1 MFTTFFLQDIF
12 IQELENIFKDDRFPG
27 KNGDKV
33 KLNVFKQFLPIRE
46 LIYSEETEGSIL
58 DASPLNEENF
68 PYIMVV
74 LLDGTQNTR
83 NKHGITNL
91 LLYFGLKDEDPN
103 RAGYQSALHIIQ
115 AICERFEKDIYLSNY
130 QCGENITWE
139 LSAEDD
145 HPYYFGAMAMEFKIP
160 AIEKEDNYC

>member
-12 IQELENIFKDDRFPG
+12 IQELENLFKDDRFPG

-46 LIYSEETEGSIL
+46 SIYSEETEGSIL

-103 RAGYQSALHIIQ
+103 RA
-115 AICERFEKDIYLSNY
+115 
-130 QCGENITWE
+130 
-139 LSAEDD
+139 
-145 HPYYFGAMAMEFKIP
+145 
-160 AIEKEDNYC
+160 

>member
-12 IQELENIFKDDRFPG
+12 IQELENLFKDDRFLG

-46 LIYSEETEGSIL
+46 SIYSEETEGSIL

-115 AICERFEKDIYLSNY
+115 VICERFEKDIYLSNY

>member
-1 MFTTFFLQDIF
+1 MFTTFFLQDTLT
-12 IQELENIFKDDRFPG
+12 QELENIFKDDRFPG
-27 KNGDKV
+27 MNGNKV
-33 KLNVFKQFLPIRE
+33 RLNMFKQFLPIRE
-46 LIYSEETEGSIL
+46 SIYSEETEGSIL
-58 DASPLNEENF
+58 DASSLNEENF

-74 LLDGTQNTR
+74 LLDGFQNTR
-83 NKHGITNL
+83 NKNGITNL

-115 AICERFEKDIYLSNY
+115 AICERFEKDTYLGNY

-145 HPYYFGAMAMEFKIP
+145 HPYYFGAIAMEFKIP